1 MRISDWSSD
10 VCSSDLGAHLRRDGD
25 LAAELGK
32 ERRALLILRTL
43 AVHDVLEL
51 GMACHRRPSTKVVAP
66 TAARLPQPWAGLRPR
81 LYRED
86 IDEDAIQQ
94 HLPPGYSIPRDR
106 KSTRLNSSHSSANR
120 MPS

>member
-94 HLPPGYSIPRDR
+94 HLPPGYSIHKIGRASCR
-106 KSTRLNSSHSSANR
+106 ERVCK
-120 MPS
+120 